1 MPSWVVSAAHHNLL
15 AIEEDQHPHLR
26 SLPSH
31 SQTKTDRRLS
41 LLPPRPLPLLLLRPP
56 PPATSLDQDEVLL
69 AAVPLVVL
77 EVVSVPQGTPRV
89 PLLAAPTTLSR
100 PVSCEVS
107 RRSAA

>member
-1 MPSWVVSAAHHNLL
+1 M
-15 AIEEDQHPHLR
+15 
-26 SLPSH
+26 
-31 SQTKTDRRLS
+31 DRRLL

-77 EVVSVPQGTPRV
+77 EVASVPQGTPRA
-89 PLLAAPTTLSR
+89 LLLVAPTTLSR

-107 RRSAA
+107 RRSAAQHSMSCDHCSPPFPYLTRRAPPRTW